1 MNLPPNVEGGRR
13 GRRMIWGH
21 EVIVGFDLVKNKSLL
36 MLKKCW
42 FYWCF
47 WEINH

>member
-21 EVIVGFDLVKNKSLL
+21 EVIVGFELGGNKMFTNVEEMLISLG
-36 MLKKCW
+36 
-42 FYWCF
+42 F
-47 WEINH
+47 